1 MVFEDGFCFSLF
13 ASRFAAEW
21 GVFLFI
27 PGCEGRAYLT
37 CVMTTNRHVFPL
49 RHIQGFLLSS
59 SLFRIHSL
67 C

>member
-1 MVFEDGFCFSLF
+1 MVFEDGFCFLLC

-21 GVFLFI
+21 GGFLFI

-37 CVMTTNRHVFPL
+37 YVMTTNRHVFPL
-49 RHIQGFLLSS
+49 RHIRGILLSS
-59 SLFRIHSL
+59 LLFRIHSL